1 MKGLCSSRNQMV
13 LSSLWPTSAIPH
25 FCSQRSCPSEKLWL
39 SSETCAFQKIR
50 NLVFQTHPAK
60 TRSLSIAT
68 RSTTCMRTSLMNQR
82 TANGRRSHDDVLD
95 IWLYTQAIHVGKKE
109 LEKGKTSGRFTLQ
122 DFDEWAERIGR
133 QRFEYL
139 LRSSLRII
147 AFVYIQFLK
156 QVARPFFALL
166 YREYGMTPGFE
177 ASAMRLAIQ

>member
-1 MKGLCSSRNQMV
+1 
-13 LSSLWPTSAIPH
+13 
-25 FCSQRSCPSEKLWL
+25 
-39 SSETCAFQKIR
+39 
-50 NLVFQTHPAK
+50 
-60 TRSLSIAT
+60 
-68 RSTTCMRTSLMNQR
+68 MRTSLMNQR

-166 YREYGMTPGFE
+166 CREYGMTPGFE
-177 ASAMRLAIQ
+177 AAAALKYSHYPDPTICFGTSTRSRWKTRSIGCSNVTRTIA

>member
-1 MKGLCSSRNQMV
+1 
-13 LSSLWPTSAIPH
+13 
-25 FCSQRSCPSEKLWL
+25 
-39 SSETCAFQKIR
+39 
-50 NLVFQTHPAK
+50 
-60 TRSLSIAT
+60 
-68 RSTTCMRTSLMNQR
+68 MNQR
-82 TANGRRSHDDVLD
+82 TANGLRSHDDVLD
-95 IWLYTQAIHVGKKE
+95 IWLYTQAIPVGKKE
-109 LEKGKTSGRFTLQ
+109 LGKGKTSGRFTLQ

-166 YREYGMTPGFE
+166 CREYGMTPGFE

>member
-1 MKGLCSSRNQMV
+1 M
-13 LSSLWPTSAIPH
+13 
-25 FCSQRSCPSEKLWL
+25 L
-39 SSETCAFQKIR
+39 SSETCAFEKIR
-50 NLVFQTHPAK
+50 KSFKRTPDENEVLKYRYSFYNMYAHQLDEPADREWAK
-60 TRSLSIAT
+60 ES
-68 RSTTCMRTSLMNQR
+68 
-82 TANGRRSHDDVLD
+82 RRDVLD